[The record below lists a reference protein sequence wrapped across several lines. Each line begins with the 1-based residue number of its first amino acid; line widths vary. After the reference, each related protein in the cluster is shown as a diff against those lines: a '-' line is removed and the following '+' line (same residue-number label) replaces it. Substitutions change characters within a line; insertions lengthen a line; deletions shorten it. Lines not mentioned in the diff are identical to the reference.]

1 MARRLFDQES
11 NRLFY
16 GEQLM
21 PEPGYSLDFAVG
33 MTYSLDLNAFLGI
46 PISLGMLDDL
56 ESAGAQ
62 RTRFTYW
69 RQSVR
74 AAIVSPFSATPAVSI
89 LLRNRSLSIF
99 CLSKAYF
106 RLLWVRRR
114 ISTRRFGSFGIG
126 IPTAIRIFELSS

>member
-56 ESAGAQ
+56 ESASA
-62 RTRFTYW
+62 TRFTFW
-69 RQSVR
+69 KQSVK
-74 AAIVSPFSATPAVSI
+74 AAIVSPFSVTPAVSI
-89 LLRNRSLSIF
+89 LPRNRSLSIF